1 MKEFSDYLHNRCTD
15 LSTDEKVQS
24 ALVEAMKELSPG
36 ISDEA
41 INQKLY
47 KMNIEE

>member
-1 MKEFSDYLHNRCTD
+1 MKEFSDYLHNRSAD

-24 ALVEAMKELSPG
+24 AIVDAMKELSPD

-41 INQKLY
+41 INEKLY
-47 KMNIEE
+47 QMNIED